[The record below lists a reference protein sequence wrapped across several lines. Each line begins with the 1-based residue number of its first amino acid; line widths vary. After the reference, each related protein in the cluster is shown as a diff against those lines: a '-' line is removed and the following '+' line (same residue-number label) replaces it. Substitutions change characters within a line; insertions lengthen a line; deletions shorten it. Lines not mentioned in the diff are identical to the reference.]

1 MENSFVRLNIIDDL
15 SIKFNHFFLFVRAR
29 VNFLNFLRNDRSF
42 EPRFRFCV
50 WNLGERSTD
59 IIVKRKD
66 SSPIRYIQ
74 GREAFSLGIRDETR
88 GIVIRLVP
96 FRLFVSGVSFLLQ
109 RTDAYCESLL
119 PNRIKHENFKRF
131 RSIPASVVSLE
142 NPWRI
147 HTRREGRGD
156 EELKRES
163 KLASFRKVP

>member
-1 MENSFVRLNIIDDL
+1 M
-15 SIKFNHFFLFVRAR
+15 
-29 VNFLNFLRNDRSF
+29 
-42 EPRFRFCV
+42 
-50 WNLGERSTD
+50 
-59 IIVKRKD
+59 
-66 SSPIRYIQ
+66 
-74 GREAFSLGIRDETR
+74 
-88 GIVIRLVP
+88 IRLVP

-156 EELKRES
+156 EELKQES